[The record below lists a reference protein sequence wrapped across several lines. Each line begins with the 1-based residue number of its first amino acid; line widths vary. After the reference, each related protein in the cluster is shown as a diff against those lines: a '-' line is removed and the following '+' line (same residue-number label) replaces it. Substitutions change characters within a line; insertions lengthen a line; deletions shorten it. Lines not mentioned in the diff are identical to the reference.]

1 LQSPRPNN
9 LFIGLY
15 FPVFRR
21 VKFVDSQKI
30 ICFLNRQCACEKIP
44 PFFRPGICPAGWDGA
59 PDACGACPD
68 CVRGGVPGNPLSDNK
83 FGNSVIIREFA
94 VKKITTRLLFQ

>member
-21 VKFVDSQKI
+21 VKFVDGQKI
-30 ICFLNRQCACEKIP
+30 ICFLNRQCVCEKIP
-44 PFFRPGICPAGWDGA
+44 LLFPARDLSCRQGWRSGPVHAQPGLCPRG
-59 PDACGACPD
+59 
-68 CVRGGVPGNPLSDNK
+68 RGG
-83 FGNSVIIREFA
+83 
-94 VKKITTRLLFQ
+94 

>member
-1 LQSPRPNN
+1 MICKE

-21 VKFVDSQKI
+21 VKFVDGQI
-30 ICFLNRQCACEKIP
+30 FTYIFPPCRAREKKNP